1 MSELPVPVVS
11 PPELPKPETVA
22 GSAEPSGSDSKVCAN
37 CGAPLGGEYCAAC
50 GQRHE
55 PHVHTLGHFA
65 SEAFESISHADSR
78 LWLTLGRLLMR
89 PGYLTREFFAGHR
102 VRYLPP
108 FRLYLVL
115 SVIFFLL
122 TAMAGGG
129 DDPDPAPGGIVM
141 APALAPG
148 ATPGVRSPEGAT
160 AAMPAPDATPV
171 PEAARVNEG
180 PLVINVDMFDDFCTP
195 FERPDQG
202 VGGSRAA
209 RDNIR
214 KFCSRVRNNGAALGE
229 AVVRNIPRA
238 MFVFLPLLAAVMKLL
253 YWRPKRYYVEHLL
266 FMVHNHAAVFLV
278 FSLVALLSLV
288 PWVGK
293 LTTWYFFAA
302 VLYMAWYIF
311 RAMRNVYGQGWWLT
325 FAKYFF
331 LFWTYI
337 ITAFISLLLTL
348 VFTAIAG

>member
-1 MSELPVPVVS
+1 MSDPPVPVVS
-11 PPELPKPETVA
+11 QPKPPEPEIAADFVA
-22 GSAEPSGSDSKVCAN
+22 KLESHTRVCAN

-65 SEAFESISHADSR
+65 SEALESISHADSR
-78 LWLTLGRLLMR
+78 LWITLGRLLMR

-122 TAMAGGG
+122 TAISGG
-129 DDPDPAPGGIVM
+129 DDPDPLSSGGIVM
-141 APALAPG
+141 APGQAPAATPAEPPPQGAARLAP
-148 ATPGVRSPEGAT
+148 
-160 AAMPAPDATPV
+160 AANAAPDPDVEPAKD
-171 PEAARVNEG
+171 G
-180 PLVINVDMFDDFCTP
+180 FLVIDVDTFDDFCAP
-195 FERPDQG
+195 FEVPDRG
-202 VGGSRAA
+202 GGSRAA

-214 KFCSRVRNNGAALGE
+214 RFCARVRDNGAALGE

-293 LTTWYFFAA
+293 LTTWYFIAA

-311 RAMRNVYGQGWWLT
+311 RAMRHVYGQGWWLT

-331 LFWTYI
+331 LFWTYM
-337 ITAFISLLLTL
+337 ITAFVSLLLTL

>member
-11 PPELPKPETVA
+11 APEPPKPETL
-22 GSAEPSGSDSKVCAN
+22 VCAN
-37 CGAPLGGEYCAAC
+37 CGAPLDGEYCAAC

-78 LWLTLGRLLMR
+78 LWITLARLLLR
-89 PGYLTREFFAGHR
+89 PGHLTREFFAGHR

-122 TAMAGGG
+122 TALAGGG
-129 DDPDPAPGGIVM
+129 DYPDPMPGGGIVM
-141 APALAPG
+141 APAQAPG
-148 ATPGVRSPEGAT
+148 ATPGVTPPEGPDVA
-160 AAMPAPDATPV
+160 PAPDA
-171 PEAARVNEG
+171 AASPGTEPADQKG
-180 PLVINVDMFDDFCTP
+180 PLVINVDAFDEFCKP
-195 FERPDQG
+195 FERPDTG

-229 AVVRNIPRA
+229 AVVHNIPRA

-253 YWRPKRYYVEHLL
+253 YWRPRRYYVEHLL

-293 LTTWYFFAA
+293 LSTWYFIAA

-325 FAKYFF
+325 FAKYVF
-331 LFWTYI
+331 LFWTYV
-337 ITAFISLLLTL
+337 ITAVISLLLTL

>member
-1 MSELPVPVVS
+1 MSDLPVPVVS
-11 PPELPKPETVA
+11 PPEPPKPETL
-22 GSAEPSGSDSKVCAN
+22 VCAN
-37 CGAPLGGEYCAAC
+37 CGAPLAGEYCGAC

-55 PHVHTLGHFA
+55 PYVHTLGHFA

-78 LWLTLGRLLMR
+78 LWSTLWLLLAR

-115 SVIFFLL
+115 SVIFFLV
-122 TAMAGGG
+122 TAMAGSGPE
-129 DDPDPAPGGIVM
+129 PDPAFGGNQIGKASAA
-141 APALAPG
+141 APPLAAEKP
-148 ATPGVRSPEGAT
+148 
-160 AAMPAPDATPV
+160 AAVERKGGMVIELDA
-171 PEAARVNEG
+171 
-180 PLVINVDMFDDFCTP
+180 FDDFCSP
-195 FERPDQG
+195 FEQPDRG
-202 VGGSRAA
+202 GGSRAA
-209 RDNIR
+209 RDSIR
-214 KFCSRVRNNGAALGE
+214 KFCQRVRNDGSELGE
-229 AVVRNIPRA
+229 AVVHNIPRA
-238 MFVFLPLLAAVMKLL
+238 MFVFLPLLAGVMKLL
-253 YWRPKRYYVEHLL
+253 YWRPRRYYVEHLL

-302 VLYMAWYIF
+302 VVYMAWYIF
-311 RAMRNVYGQGWWLT
+311 RAMRNVYGQVWWLT
-325 FAKYFF
+325 FVKYFF

-348 VFTAIAG
+348 VFTAVTG

>member
-1 MSELPVPVVS
+1 MSDLPVPVVS
-11 PPELPKPETVA
+11 PPEPPKPETL
-22 GSAEPSGSDSKVCAN
+22 ECAN
-37 CGAPLGGEYCAAC
+37 CGAPLAGEYCAAC

-65 SEAFESISHADSR
+65 GEAFESISHADSR
-78 LWLTLGRLLMR
+78 LWITLGRLLAR

-115 SVIFFLL
+115 SVMFFLL
-122 TAMAGGG
+122 TAIAGGG
-129 DDPDPAPGGIVM
+129 DDPDALPDGGIAM
-141 APALAPG
+141 APG
-148 ATPGVRSPEGAT
+148 ATPGETSNEGA
-160 AAMPAPDATPV
+160 APVLPAPDAAQ
-171 PEAARVNEG
+171 EKKG
-180 PLVINVDMFDDFCTP
+180 PLVIDVDMFDDFCAP
-195 FERPDQG
+195 FDAPDTG
-202 VGGSRAA
+202 GGSRAA

-214 KFCSRVRNNGAALGE
+214 RFCGRVRDNGTALGE
-229 AVVRNIPRA
+229 AVVHNIPRA

-278 FSLVALLSLV
+278 FSLVALLSMV
-288 PWVGK
+288 PWVGE

-302 VLYMAWYIF
+302 VVYMAWYIF
-311 RAMRNVYGQGWWLT
+311 RAMRNVYKQGWWLT
-325 FAKYFF
+325 FAKYVF
-331 LFWTYI
+331 LFWTYV
-337 ITAFISLLLTL
+337 ITAFITLLLTL